1 MPRKS
6 SPAFESI
13 ADLYGD
19 VVQDAPSVLYV
30 DNAPPSAAAGPPR
43 DSDLALDPETLSARR
58 RRPPPGR
65 VRDAAV
71 EFRDD
76 NGLISGIVL
85 LHGLLTVVTL
95 GLWRFW
101 MKSNTRAAIWS
112 HTTLED
118 EPLEWLG
125 KGAELF
131 VGFLFAVVFLAA
143 MLAAANLAI
152 AFLGVSWAVDFETM
166 MLVQALVTLVVGIE
180 PLRQYARYRVRRYR
194 LSRTRWKGI
203 RFGMDGSGL
212 SVVRLWA
219 MWTPFVLLSGFLL
232 FPVWR
237 WARER
242 HLARRMRWGDARFRL
257 VQGPGPLILP
267 WLCFWSGCAFLV
279 ALALSPQ
286 LRALLGPFDPVVIWQ
301 RGLFGSI
308 AMLMTTVFVLWL
320 LWTAYRAAEL
330 RTFLGGLEV
339 GGARLRSSLSMMHL
353 VDAYFMV
360 GKRNIWPGL
369 AVYVLIA
376 LVTAIP
382 FYGAFSVEMADPR
395 AESLIEGLQYAEGT
409 LFEGFATWRAQSL
422 VIMAMILNYALAAVF
437 QMWLWIYV
445 YGKRVH
451 EHICD
456 TLQVEGLHHL
466 DAVRQGARDR
476 QTQAEGF
483 ADALDLGAAA

>member
-6 SPAFESI
+6 SAALESI

-19 VVQDAPSVLYV
+19 VVQDAPSVLYQ
-30 DNAPPSAAAGPPR
+30 DDSPPPPR
-43 DSDLALDPETLSARR
+43 EALEPAAVSSEARA
-58 RRPPPGR
+58 RPMGR
-65 VRDAAV
+65 SRDGEV

-85 LHGLLTVVTL
+85 LHGLITVATL

-101 MKSNTRAAIWS
+101 MKSNTRAAMWS

-125 KGAELF
+125 KGSELLI
-131 VGFLFAVVFLAA
+131 GFLIAIVFIAATLAS
-143 MLAAANLAI
+143 ANLAI

-166 MLVQALVTLVVGIE
+166 MLVQMLITVGVALE
-180 PLRQYARYRVRRYR
+180 PLRQYAKYRVRRYR

-212 SVVRLWA
+212 SVVLLWA
-219 MWTPFVLLSGFLL
+219 AWTPFVLATGFLL
-232 FPVWR
+232 FPLWR
-237 WARER
+237 WSRER
-242 HLARRMRWGDARFRL
+242 HLARRMRWGDARFKL
-257 VQGPGPLILP
+257 AKGPGALIVP
-267 WLCFWSGCAFLV
+267 WLFFWAGGVFLV
-279 ALALSPQ
+279 SLAASPQ

-301 RGLFGSI
+301 RGLFGSV
-308 AMLMTTVFVLWL
+308 AMLMTTGFVMWL
-320 LWTAYRAAEL
+320 LWTGYRAAEL
-330 RTFLGGLEV
+330 RTFIGGLEV
-339 GGARLRSSLSMMHL
+339 GGARLRSSLSAMHL

-360 GKRNIWPGL
+360 AKRNIWPGL
-369 AVYVLIA
+369 LVYVLIA
-376 LVTAIP
+376 IVTAIP

-422 VIMAMILNYALAAVF
+422 IIMAMILNYALAAVF

-456 TLQVEGLHHL
+456 TLQIEGLHHL
-466 DAVRQGARDR
+466 DAVRQSARDR
-476 QTQAEGF
+476 ERQAEGF